1 MQPAPLPPGS
11 WLGILGGGQLGRM
24 FCMAAQ
30 SLGYRVCVLDPAAS
44 SPAGAVADHHLRAA
58 YLDTV
63 ALAELAR
70 RCSAISTEFENVPAE
85 ALARLA
91 RDCSVSPGAD
101 AVSIAQDRIAE
112 KRFVESCGVA
122 VAPWVAVTS
131 PADLD
136 GVDVALL
143 PGILKI
149 ARLGYDGKGQAGV
162 ASVAQAREA
171 LEAFGRKACVLEKR
185 LALALE
191 LSVVVARTAD
201 GRCTTFPIARNVH
214 HDGILA
220 VSTVP
225 ADVDDAVAGE
235 ARASALL
242 IADRLQ
248 YVGVLCIEF
257 FVTVQ
262 GRLLVNEMAP
272 RPHNSGH
279 YSIDAAVTS
288 QFEQQARVMAGL
300 PLGATDLLAP
310 AVMLNILGDAWFV
323 DGSRREPDW
332 AAVLSHPGAKLHL
345 YGKEEARAGRKMGH
359 VTVLGRTPA
368 DALAQAT
375 AIAPLIAQR
384 ID

>member
-1 MQPAPLPPGS
+1 M
-11 WLGILGGGQLGRM
+11 R
-24 FCMAAQ
+24 
-30 SLGYRVCVLDPAAS
+30 
-44 SPAGAVADHHLRAA
+44 AD
-58 YLDTV
+58 YLDTA

-70 RCSAISTEFENVPAE
+70 RCSAVSTEFENVPAQ
-85 ALARLA
+85 ALERLA
-91 RDCSVSPGAD
+91 RDCSVSPAAD
-101 AVSIAQDRIAE
+101 AVSIAQDRIGE
-112 KRFVESCGVA
+112 KRFIESCGVP

-136 GVDVALL
+136 GVDEALL
-143 PGILKI
+143 PGILKV

-171 LEAFGRKACVLEKR
+171 LEAFGHKACVLEQR

-191 LSVVVARTAD
+191 LSVIVARTAD
-201 GRCTTFPIARNVH
+201 GRCATFPIARNVH
-214 HDGILA
+214 RNGILA

-235 ARASALL
+235 ARACALL

-248 YVGVLCIEF
+248 YAGVLCIEF
-257 FVTVQ
+257 FVTAQ

-332 AAVLSHPGAKLHL
+332 AAVLAHPGAKLHL

-359 VTVLGRTPA
+359 VTVLGKTPA